1 MMGFYSNQTFDKTWF
16 IDDKTWRCNSSNVG
30 IQPNEKKTSSN
41 TKDLE
46 KFGLVKHIWHIL
58 MFLVGWTSR
67 SISYVL
73 MWTNHGTLRMGS
85 PDIWRGEKMLPGLG
99 VADDSARQFR
109 KRWSNTT
116 LGPVSYIK
124 HGVIYIDSWS
134 IGSALRIRC
143 PGIDNTSRNWR
154 PRWGATAQK
163 MVGDLT
169 RAIVKSQN
177 MLFFSIK
184 EMAILRL
191 VELIWWWDDHPPCTC
206 FDHGTHDAVFWS
218 IRMTKHWNW
227 SRDAGQSSNSE
238 ICQFI
243 LWWDSLM
250 GWWF

>member
-73 MWTNHGTLRMGS
+73 MWANHGTLRMGS

-116 LGPVSYIK
+116 LVGVLHKAWCYLHRLLK
-124 HGVIYIDSWS
+124 H
-134 IGSALRIRC
+134 RFC
-143 PGIDNTSRNWR
+143 PSNPMSRYW
-154 PRWGATAQK
+154 QH
-163 MVGDLT
+163 
-169 RAIVKSQN
+169 
-177 MLFFSIK
+177 F
-184 EMAILRL
+184 E
-191 VELIWWWDDHPPCTC
+191 ELKT
-206 FDHGTHDAVFWS
+206 
-218 IRMTKHWNW
+218 
-227 SRDAGQSSNSE
+227 
-238 ICQFI
+238 
-243 LWWDSLM
+243 
-250 GWWF
+250 